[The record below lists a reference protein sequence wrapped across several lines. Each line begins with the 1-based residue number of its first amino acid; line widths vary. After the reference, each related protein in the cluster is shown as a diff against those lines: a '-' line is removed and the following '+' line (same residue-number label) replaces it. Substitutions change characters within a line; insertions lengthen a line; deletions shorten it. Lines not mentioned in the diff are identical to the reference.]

1 MRRSNKKIPVD
12 LIIQQLKE
20 KNANFD
26 LLEEFLQESIDREK
40 AIIDL
45 TSPILS
51 KGDIYD
57 KKIAIYEVQILL
69 TAIRNRHLTS

>member
-1 MRRSNKKIPVD
+1 MRSNKKIPVQD
-12 LIIQQLKE
+12 IINHLKE

-26 LLEEFLQESIDREK
+26 LLEDLLQETIDREK
-40 AIIDL
+40 AIIDV

-51 KGDIYD
+51 KEEIYE
-57 KKIAIYEVQILL
+57 KKIAVYEVQILL